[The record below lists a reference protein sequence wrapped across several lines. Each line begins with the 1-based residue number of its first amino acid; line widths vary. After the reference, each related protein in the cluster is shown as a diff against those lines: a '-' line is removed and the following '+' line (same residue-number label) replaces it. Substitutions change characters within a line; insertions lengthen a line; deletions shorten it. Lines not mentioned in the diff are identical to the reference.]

1 MRDSRNTAEW
11 VWPAKSKFK
20 DYHDIMDG
28 EGFKWW
34 LANRLIP
41 AFTARYGPEKKMILV
56 MDNASYHHQ
65 LNTNYY
71 LEKKTPANAGKSLN
85 AHVLRKAGCN
95 AIKVPRP
102 GTGGTTVL
110 FNFLVP
116 AAEPEANRKHRE
128 EGGHAPGAGE
138 MASRGPSLTC
148 AAPRRGPR
156 RARSALTAQTWTW
169 TRTRRRRTS
178 PRPRFP
184 T

>member
-1 MRDSRNTAEW
+1 MTRLGFLCETDPDTDFPISEPALEGVRDSRNTAEW

-20 DYHDIMDG
+20 DYHDNMDG

-71 LEKKTPANAGKSLN
+71 PEKKNPANASKSLN

-95 AIKVPRP
+95 AIKVPK
-102 GTGGTTVL
+102 
-110 FNFLVP
+110 
-116 AAEPEANRKHRE
+116 AAMHR
-128 EGGHAPGAGE
+128 GAARTARCTAAVALMGLRTK
-138 MASRGPSLTC
+138 SSL
-148 AAPRRGPR
+148 
-156 RARSALTAQTWTW
+156 
-169 TRTRRRRTS
+169 RRRS
-178 PRPRFP
+178 CG
-184 T
+184 